1 MGDTFYLISLV
12 ITGIMSSS
20 VSFYAG
26 FLSLAPP
33 REDKLVTKMRP
44 HKAPHTAP
52 APATPSLAVAPPLP
66 NSGPHKPPHTAPAP
80 VTPSLA
86 VAPPLPNSGP
96 HEAPH
101 TAPAPATTSNYL
113 ASVSRFFAV
122 YSQRV
127 QEKGMSYAQYRARL
141 QYLNK
146 QQTGIEL
153 RLTDPN
159 LSKVERLRLERQ
171 NAYWGRAIREML
183 VYSDFDTGSA
193 R

>member
-1 MGDTFYLISLV
+1 MGRNLMGDTFYLISLV

-20 VSFYAG
+20 VFFYAG

-44 HKAPHTAP
+44 HE
-52 APATPSLAVAPPLP
+52 
-66 NSGPHKPPHTAPAP
+66 PPHTAPAP
-80 VTPSLA
+80 V
-86 VAPPLPNSGP
+86 
-96 HEAPH
+96 
-101 TAPAPATTSNYL
+101 TTSNYL